1 MIRVN
6 AQGSNGI
13 ASLSTVWAV
22 MEAARSGAADATA
35 AARGFLPAAASL
47 LSGGVYATGYALG
60 FAATFPAVLVA
71 RIVPG
76 NNPIVYGLADG
87 GRAGLDLARTT
98 IGPGTSAEVP
108 RLATIEA

>member
-1 MIRVN
+1 MIQAN
-6 AQGSNGI
+6 ASSSNGI

-35 AARGFLPAAASL
+35 AARGFLPAAVSL
-47 LSGGVYATGYALG
+47 VSGGVYATGYAIG
-60 FAATFPAVLVA
+60 FAASFPAVFVS

-87 GRAGLDLARTT
+87 GRAGFDLARSTLAPAPA
-98 IGPGTSAEVP
+98 GDVP
-108 RLATIEA
+108 RLAAVEA